1 MSDISRTCVTALAH
15 ETARADTELRYQE
28 LINNLL
34 GMSVLM
40 LDRDLRLLVAG
51 GEVLERAGFDT
62 ATLPGRLV
70 ADLLPHRVMA
80 LLDDPYRAA
89 LAGMDRDFEYSPIDG
104 RQYRMRVRPV
114 RSSGAIIGGLA
125 FGEDVTAGRTSR
137 TMFERCNAS
146 ATSAPCPTTPSA
158 VG

>member
-1 MSDISRTCVTALAH
+1 VQLRDVTTALAQ
-15 ETARADTELRYQE
+15 ETARADSELRYQD
-28 LINNLL
+28 LIDTLP

-40 LDRDLRLLVAG
+40 FDRDLRLLVAG
-51 GEVLERAGFDT
+51 GEVLERGGLDT
-62 ATLPGRLV
+62 DTLPGRLV
-70 ADLLPHRVMA
+70 ADVLPAQAMA

-89 LAGMDRDFEYSPIDG
+89 LTGEDRDFEYSSPIDG

-125 FGEDVTAGRTSR
+125 FGEDVTAERTSR